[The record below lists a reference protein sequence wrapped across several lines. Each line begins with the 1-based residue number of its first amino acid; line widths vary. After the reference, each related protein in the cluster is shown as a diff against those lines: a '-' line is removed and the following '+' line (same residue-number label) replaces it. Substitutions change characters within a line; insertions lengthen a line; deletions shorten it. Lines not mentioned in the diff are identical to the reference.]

1 MKLTSIV
8 PVDHLPS
15 GQGGG
20 KARGLAKL
28 KKFGANIPETYV
40 VLYNSP
46 AEIRKFLNSLPANK
60 PYAVRSSAD
69 GEDGTDH
76 SYAGQFETYLNVIG
90 KNNLLKAVSTCF
102 DSVNSQSVTSY
113 KKNLQTGDGTGMN
126 VIIQEM
132 TEPVISGVLFTADPV
147 KQRHDLITISVTEG
161 LGEALMSGHKGGE
174 NLSFYKHNG
183 QLSENKLIKKE
194 WLDRL
199 IHKALEIEEKYG
211 KPADMEWA
219 IDKDG
224 KLWWLQLRPVTN
236 LDTVHLNELDDA
248 PLYDKPIYTRGN
260 IGEMMP
266 GPVTPLTLSTFA
278 RAIEVGL
285 QVFYRKIGALDQY
298 SDKNLFVHSFYNH
311 LFFDMN
317 RLYESTRKV
326 FLSKKENLD
335 FLIVGSIV
343 PGLEVNREVS
353 LSRGVINFIKM
364 MRYINTA
371 SKAREKL
378 RNLHDTF
385 RLQCPGDIKGCFRLI
400 DDNLQTLF
408 DAYSL
413 HYVTSSQSGSLF
425 ATILNIYSGGKMPQ
439 RHHLEQVSGLFNS
452 IPDIESAHV
461 LESIDHLAKL
471 LTEDKNLKT
480 TFLDVS
486 NEDSLSYLTTT
497 GPEKV
502 KTAWHEFI
510 NRHGHR
516 CVREAELFEREWAVD
531 PTPVIEGLKTKT
543 RLMREGFNGH
553 VNGYASGPGSLND
566 NDLKWIGKMIV
577 KSILPKARKAVA
589 RREQTKAWSI
599 GIQYQ
604 FKKAY
609 RHLARMMVDQKMLE
623 NNGQIFFLLHRE
635 IGEMLKSGDYEYWKN
650 IAKARQRLYPEM
662 QELSFSDL
670 SFGIPFPEEANAVE
684 PSSELSGIPVSRGIV
699 EGTVRLVN
707 NMNDARLLQKDEI
720 MVARFTD
727 VGWTPFYSVISGL
740 ITEIGSPL
748 SHGAVVAREYGLPAV
763 VSMKGAMNNLK
774 TGQRIKL
781 DAVKG
786 EVIVMD

>member
-15 GQGGG
+15 GKGGG
-20 KARGLAKL
+20 KAQGLSKL
-28 KKFGANIPETYV
+28 KNAGMNIPETYV
-40 VLYNSP
+40 VLHNAP
-46 AEIRKFLNSLPANK
+46 RDLKKFLNSLSDNK

-69 GEDGTDH
+69 AEDGTGH
-76 SYAGQFETYLNVIG
+76 SYAGQFETFLNVKG
-90 KNNLLKAVSTCF
+90 KGALLKAVNACF
-102 DSVNSQSVTSY
+102 GSAFSVTVESY
-113 KKNLQTGDGTGMN
+113 KKNFPTNHGTGMN

-132 TEPVISGVLFTADPV
+132 IEPLISGVLFTADPV
-147 KQRHDLITISVTEG
+147 KQRHDLITISITKG
-161 LGEALMSGHKGGE
+161 TGEELMSGHKGGE

-183 QLSENKLIKKE
+183 QLPESSLIKKE
-194 WLDRL
+194 WLDGL
-199 IHKALEIEEKYG
+199 VHKALEIEEKYG
-211 KPADMEWA
+211 KPADIEWA
-219 IDKDG
+219 IDKEG

-236 LDTVHLNELDDA
+236 LNAVHFNELDDA

-285 QVFYRKIGALDQY
+285 QVFYRKIGALSQY
-298 SDKNLFVHSFYNH
+298 SDKNLFIHSFYNH

-326 FLSKKENLD
+326 LLSKKENLD

-343 PGLEVNREVS
+343 PGIKVKREVS
-353 LSRGVINFIKM
+353 LYRGVINFIKM

-371 SKAREKL
+371 PKARAQLKKL
-378 RNLHDTF
+378 YDSF
-385 RLQCPGDIKGCFRLI
+385 RLQCPDDIKDCFRLI

-408 DAYSL
+408 DAYTL

-425 ATILNIYSGGKMPQ
+425 ASILNIHSGGKMPQ
-439 RHHLEQVSGLFNS
+439 RKHLEQVSGLFNS

-461 LESIDHLAKL
+461 LQSIDHLAEL
-471 LTEDKNLKT
+471 LIEDREVKT
-480 TFLDVS
+480 AFLDVP
-486 NEDSLSYLTTT
+486 NKGSLKYLTTT

-502 KTAWHEFI
+502 KTAWREFI

-531 PTPVIEGLKTKT
+531 PMPVIEGLKTKT
-543 RLMREGFNGH
+543 RLMTEGFNGH
-553 VNGYASGPGSLND
+553 VNGYAVRPVSLND
-566 NDLKWIGKMIV
+566 NDLRWLGKKIV
-577 KSILPKARKAVA
+577 KSLLPKARKAVA

-609 RHLARMMVDQKMLE
+609 RHLAQMMVDEKMLD
-623 NNGQIFFLLHRE
+623 NNEQIFFLLHRE
-635 IGEMLKSGDYEYWKN
+635 IGEMLQSGKYEYWKD
-650 IAKARQRLYPEM
+650 IAKARQRMYPEM
-662 QELSFSDL
+662 QELSFPDL
-670 SFGIPFPEEANAVE
+670 SFGIPFPEEAGVVE
-684 PSSELSGIPVSRGIV
+684 ASSELSGIPVSRGIV

-707 NMNDARLLQKDEI
+707 KLSEARLLQKDEI

-763 VSMKGAMNNLK
+763 VSMKGAMTNLK

-786 EVIVMD
+786 EVIVLD